1 MLRRSVACAVALLAS
16 LVFWPAAFC
25 QTASD
30 KTAPS
35 ATKKN
40 GGKVDPRDLSGVWD
54 TQHPGGFKP
63 GTPTFFGEIPA
74 MTAWGQAQFL
84 ATRPSIGPRA
94 VPDSTDPVYPTKL
107 GVPGCFPPGV
117 PRIYLHA
124 LPMEILQVPGRV
136 FMRFELDHNLREIWV
151 DGRNH
156 PKDLDLAYMGNA
168 VGKWDGDTLVVDTI
182 GFNDKTWLDREGHR
196 HSEELH
202 LIERLRRINAQTLE
216 DDMTIIDPKTF
227 TKPWNTQFTF
237 ELRPDWQI
245 LEHTCADNGNF
256 DNVLKLQGQ
265 GK

>member
-1 MLRRSVACAVALLAS
+1 MRYRLVASVLLISAS
-16 LVFWPAAFC
+16 LIFSAAFVP
-25 QTASD
+25 QTSAD
-30 KTAPS
+30 KPS
-35 ATKKN
+35 QATTQKDSAKF
-40 GGKVDPRDLSGVWD
+40 DPRNLSGVWD

-63 GTPTFFGEIPA
+63 GTPTFFGEIPP
-74 MTAWGQAQFL
+74 MTPWGQTQFL

-124 LPMEILQVPGRV
+124 LPMEILQVPGRI
-136 FMRFELDHNLREIWV
+136 FMRFELDHNLREIWM
-151 DGRNH
+151 DGRSH
-156 PKDLDLAYMGNA
+156 PKDPNPSYMGNSI
-168 VGKWDGDTLVVDTI
+168 GTWEGNTLVVDTI

-202 LIERLRRINAQTLE
+202 LIERLQRVNAHTLQ

-227 TKPWNTQFTF
+227 TKPWKTQITF
-237 ELRPDWQI
+237 ELRPDWEI
-245 LEHTCADNGNF
+245 LEHTCADSGNF
-256 DNVLKLQGQ
+256 DNVLKMQGQ

>member
-1 MLRRSVACAVALLAS
+1 MRNRLVASVFAVLTFFALAS
-16 LVFWPAAFC
+16 ASAS
-25 QTASD
+25 QTAD
-30 KTAPS
+30 KASS
-35 ATKKN
+35 AA
-40 GGKVDPRDLSGVWD
+40 GKSNPEKFDPHNLSGVWD

-63 GTPTFFGEIPA
+63 GTYTFFGTIPP
-74 MTAWGQAQFL
+74 MTPWGQAEFQ

-124 LPMEILQVPGRV
+124 LPMEILQVPGRL

-151 DGRNH
+151 DGRGH
-156 PKDLDLAYMGNA
+156 PKDLNASYMGNA
-168 VGKWDGDTLVVDTI
+168 IGKWEGDTLVVDTI
-182 GFNDKTWLDREGHR
+182 GFNDKTWLDREGRR
-196 HSEELH
+196 HSEDLH
-202 LIERLRRINAQTLE
+202 LIERLRRVNAHVLQ

-227 TKPWNTQFTF
+227 TKPWTTQIAF
-237 ELRPDWQI
+237 ELRPDWEI